1 MIYVTDSETPRI
13 FRCSYRTVRRSP
25 LGLRFANTT
34 VASRIQCES
43 LANEF
48 DIVMSVEQKAEL
60 ADRWHQA
67 MLENYALH
75 LALDRLEKA

>member
-1 MIYVTDSETPRI
+1 MIYVTDSEAPRI

-25 LGLRFANTT
+25 LRLRFANTT
-34 VASRIQCES
+34 EASRIQCES

-67 MLENYALH
+67 TLENYALH